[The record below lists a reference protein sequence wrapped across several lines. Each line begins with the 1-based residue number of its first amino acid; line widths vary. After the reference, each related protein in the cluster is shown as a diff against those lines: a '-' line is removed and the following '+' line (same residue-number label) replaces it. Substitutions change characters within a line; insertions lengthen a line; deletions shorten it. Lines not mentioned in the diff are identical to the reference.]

1 MKCLAS
7 LRVIIR
13 NVCGCKQTEQ
23 NAVTSFMCECAFWLV
38 LCVHYTRIRMH
49 TERPVHSGLCYVCS
63 PDSCMNVYSKKNA
76 LWLLLHAFT
85 RYFPAHRYI
94 KPTLLQHIWV
104 TERHQEASLATCVQL
119 VTVQLYC

>member
-1 MKCLAS
+1 MDVNRQNKTPWHLLCVINRHVPRCIYKKKC
-7 LRVIIR
+7 V
-13 NVCGCKQTEQ
+13 
-23 NAVTSFMCECAFWLV
+23 FWFV
-38 LCVHYTRIRMH
+38 LCVHYRRVWMH
-49 TERPVHSGLCYVCS
+49 TERPVHSGLCYVCP

-94 KPTLLQHIWV
+94 KPALLQHIWV

-119 VTVQLYC
+119 VTVPLYC